1 MGISKK
7 EYAERAARR
16 APKSRALRNAAIAF
30 AAGGLLCCAG
40 QALFFAYRRLGLDE
54 ETARSAMSVSLVFLG
69 ALLTALHVY
78 DKLARHAGAGTLVPV
93 TGFANSIAA
102 AAIEFKS
109 EGLITGTAARMFV
122 IAGPVLVFG
131 VTSAAALGAV
141 YYLVARL
148 SAL

>member
-1 MGISKK
+1 MVM
-7 EYAERAARR
+7 
-16 APKSRALRNAAIAF
+16 AF
-30 AAGGLLCCAG
+30 VTGGLLCCAG
-40 QALFFAYRRLGLDE
+40 QAIFFAYRRLGLDE
-54 ETARSAMSVSLVFLG
+54 ETSRSAMSVSLVFLG

-78 DKLARHAGAGTLVPV
+78 DRLARHAGAGTLVPV

-109 EGLITGTAARMFV
+109 EGFITGTAAKMFV

-131 VTSAAALGAV
+131 VTSSAVLGAV
-141 YYLVARL
+141 WYLAARF